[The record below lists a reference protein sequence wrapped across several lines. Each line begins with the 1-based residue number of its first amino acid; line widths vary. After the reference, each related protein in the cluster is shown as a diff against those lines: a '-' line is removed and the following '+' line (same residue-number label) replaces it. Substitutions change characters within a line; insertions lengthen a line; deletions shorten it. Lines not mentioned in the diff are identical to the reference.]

1 MAASAANCYKQWP
14 EPSREDTTL
23 SDQRILG
30 QLAAMSRRA
39 ARLGYAAAGEGNTS
53 ARSSS
58 GQAFWIKRSG
68 CSLEDISSRD
78 FIRIDIG
85 GAMGNLDRAREA
97 VLYAADPKYRASIEV
112 GMHASI
118 YAHQP
123 EANFIVHTHP
133 PCALSGCCVED
144 VKGFFVPQFPD
155 SVVYLG
161 VPEKNWVFLDYAP
174 PGPHIARL
182 LTAALVPLSADLR
195 VVVLAKHGVITVGH
209 TAQEA
214 MGRTELLEKASYVRL
229 MSLTAGRAT
238 SLTGKDID
246 HLEGMESEK
255 YRQRVLKGQV

>member
-1 MAASAANCYKQWP
+1 M
-14 EPSREDTTL
+14 
-23 SDQRILG
+23 SDQRILRD
-30 QLAAMSRRA
+30 LVAMSRRA

-78 FIRIDIG
+78 FIKIDIRR
-85 GAMGNLDRAREA
+85 ATEDLEKAREA
-97 VLYAADPKYRASIEV
+97 VLYAADPKHRASIEV

-118 YAHQP
+118 YAHQH

-161 VPEKNWVFLDYAP
+161 VPQKNWVFLDYGP

-182 LTAALVPLSADLR
+182 LTVALGGLSSDLR
-195 VVVLAKHGVITVGH
+195 VVILAKHGVITVGQ

-214 MGRTELLEKASYVRL
+214 IGRTELLEKASYVRL
-229 MSLTAGRAT
+229 MSLTAGRAM
-238 SLTGKDID
+238 SLTGKDIEY
-246 HLEGMESEK
+246 LEGMESEK